1 MNTFLQHLK
10 QKIFSFFNFIKFFL
24 VNLFGKIGNFLAS
37 IFKGLLEKIKA
48 FKNFIVSDK
57 KRLIAFFLSFPLTA
71 ALGTTGYFILRKHYK
86 IHSSIQSGLY
96 TVPAD
101 AEFYFEI
108 KNTSVVKEKLIKS
121 ETFQK
126 IETSEP
132 WARFLSSLAG
142 KKLGE
147 LLYLVEIKSN
157 AILDW
162 KDFLELFGE
171 SIGYASYTDGSYSV
185 VAKTNLKSRFGIT
198 MLESFKAGKIP
209 LKKIKEVKKEEP
221 DAAKQN
227 QPTTSPAQEEANI
240 DDPQSALAEPKENII
255 SEENYEAGFL
265 EEGIKSGNLI
275 ISEVQANNGSVY
287 FVLVDE
293 YLFLSDS
300 LETLSKSLEAATN
313 PSKKS
318 ILANKEMNSIF
329 KEYYK
334 EDVLG
339 VAYLGLSDTNF
350 TPFLKPISENSDSI
364 SFLFKMENNLLS
376 ADIHVTERKPYV
388 TTNPVSIDSIQ
399 SSIPNDILLAVYSN
413 SLGLKEYFTSAANP
427 GNAWIE
433 LGLMTPIFL
442 KNGNLSYEDYFP
454 ANSASAF
461 LLHKPVFMEEEKFLY
476 PDFTIG
482 YVSSKEDDVFLK
494 TIFKPGKA
502 TKASHL
508 DVNFKTYKRSGTF
521 YSPSIYSSEKI
532 QWLSSSVEN
541 ARNCIAAKNGN
552 KPTISDLNSSKLS
565 SPWKEAPHHIVI
577 NWQRLREDILTFLIY
592 GGIKSGKY
600 TEKTVANDIQPL
612 LETID
617 WVESIHIAL
626 GAKGNVY
633 GKMILSGM

>member
-1 MNTFLQHLK
+1 MHEFLQSLK
-10 QKIFSFFNFIKFFL
+10 QKLLSIFNFIKFFL
-24 VNLFGKIGNFLAS
+24 LNLFAKIGN
-37 IFKGLLEKIKA
+37 LLVSTFTGFFAKLKA
-48 FKNFIVSDK
+48 FKEFIVSDR
-57 KRLIAFFLSFPLTA
+57 KRLIAFILSFPMTA
-71 ALGTTGYFILRKHYK
+71 ALGTTGYFIFRKHYK

-108 KNTSVVKEKLIKS
+108 KNTNVAKEKLIKS
-121 ETFQK
+121 EIFQK
-126 IETSEP
+126 IETSEA

-142 KKLGE
+142 HKLGE
-147 LLYLVEIKSN
+147 LLYLVELKSN
-157 AILDW
+157 SIIDW

-171 SIGYASYTDGSYSV
+171 SIGYASFTDGSYSV
-185 VAKTNLKSRFGIT
+185 VVKTNLKSRFGIT
-198 MLESFKAGKIP
+198 MLESFKAEKIP
-209 LKKIKEVKKEEP
+209 LRKIKEAKKEEP
-221 DAAKQN
+221 EAAKPS
-227 QPTTSPAQEEANI
+227 QPTNPATTEEANI
-240 DDPQSALAEPKENII
+240 DESATMPVETNENVI
-255 SEENYEAGFL
+255 SSDNYETGFL

-275 ISEVQANNGSVY
+275 ISQVEANNGSVY

-318 ILANKEMNSIF
+318 LFANKEMDVVF

-334 EDVLG
+334 DDILG

-350 TPFLKPISENSDSI
+350 TPFLKPISENANSI
-364 SFLFKMENNLLS
+364 SLLFKTENNLLS

-388 TTNPVSIDSIQ
+388 TTNPVSIDLIQ
-399 SSIPNDILLAVYSN
+399 SSIPSDVLLAVYSN

-442 KNGNLSYEDYFP
+442 KNGNLSYEEYFP
-454 ANSASAF
+454 ANSPSAL
-461 LLHKPVFMEEEKFLY
+461 LLHKPIFMEEEKFLY

-482 YVSSKEDDVFLK
+482 YVSSKGDDTFLK

-552 KPTISDLNSSKLS
+552 KPTISDLNSSKLT

-600 TEKTVANDIQPL
+600 TEKTVTNDIQPL
-612 LETID
+612 LDPFD

-626 GAKGNVY
+626 GSKGNVY